1 MYTAITSVLS
11 VPGYYSFKNRQKSF
25 FLIARNFIKGG
36 MYAMSSQYEVLR
48 PWADAEPVPL
58 LGLSPRLPDLAGKKI
73 GLFTLT
79 YKHASA
85 RVNSVVEKKLKER
98 FPTAEFRYFER
109 SRGADIDIGQGRK
122 GEFMDP
128 AQDSQDLARFEDW
141 VKGVDAVV
149 GAVGD

>member
-1 MYTAITSVLS
+1 
-11 VPGYYSFKNRQKSF
+11 
-25 FLIARNFIKGG
+25 
-36 MYAMSSQYEVLR
+36 MSSQYEALS
-48 PWADAEPVPL
+48 PWAEAEPIPL
-58 LGLSPRLPDLAGKKI
+58 RGISPRLSGLADKKI

-98 FPTAEFRYFER
+98 FPTVQFSYFER

-128 AQDSQDLARFEDW
+128 AQDSKDLASFEDW
-141 VKGVDAVV
+141 IKGVDAVV

>member
-1 MYTAITSVLS
+1 MVD
-11 VPGYYSFKNRQKSF
+11 
-25 FLIARNFIKGG
+25 
-36 MYAMSSQYEVLR
+36 QYEVLS
-48 PWADAEPVPL
+48 PWAEADSPPL
-58 LGLSPRLPDLAGKKI
+58 KGLSPRVDNLAGKKI

-98 FPTAEFRYFER
+98 FPTAEFSYFER
-109 SRGADIDIGQGRK
+109 SYGADFDDANDHLSHG
-122 GEFMDP
+122 
-128 AQDSQDLARFEDW
+128 QDSQESLAKFEDW